1 MNSLYTNIYIYESL
15 PNMAILNAFSSDIQF
30 IWCWC
35 KRLNTNQNLLV
46 WWFNYTFMIQITCS
60 MEVEPQLWNLK
71 CSRHVAQSRRWGYH
85 CRLFWCLDPNDQCY
99 DGQLRSLKGCSSELQ
114 SFLPTIAKNPF
125 YIHFVS
131 YLFFKQNIFGI
142 VDFNYFSNT
151 LL

>member
-1 MNSLYTNIYIYESL
+1 
-15 PNMAILNAFSSDIQF
+15 
-30 IWCWC
+30 
-35 KRLNTNQNLLV
+35 
-46 WWFNYTFMIQITCS
+46 MIQITCS
-60 MEVEPQLWNLK
+60 MEVEQQLWNLK

-131 YLFFKQNIFGI
+131 YLFLKQNIFGI
-142 VDFNYFSNT
+142 GDFNYFSNT
-151 LL
+151 LLKFFKETLIKYEMVWYIEEKYYSKYFSNT